1 MNLPNKLT
9 ISRFVMTAVLVAC
22 MAFGEEYEVVKV
34 MHAPGRP
41 QGWNFAY
48 TASLFM
54 FLAASITDYF
64 DGEIARKRGLITS
77 FGKLMDPLADKIL
90 MAGTFICLL
99 PLKALPAWIVICIIG
114 REFLITGLRLVA
126 ASKGAVLASE
136 KLGKHKTVW
145 QMITAGWFLL
155 LLSLAEFVRAG
166 FLPPGRWWEFGYRW
180 VGLSLTAVALIL
192 TVLSGLGYLSKH
204 RQVLIDEPM

>member
-9 ISRFVMTAVLVAC
+9 ISRFVMTAVLVGC
-22 MAFGEEYEVVKV
+22 MAFGEEYEVINVL
-34 MHAPGRP
+34 HAPGRP

-48 TASLFM
+48 TASLLL

-64 DGEIARKRGLITS
+64 DGEIARKRKLITS

-99 PLKALPAWIVICIIG
+99 PLKALPAWVVICIIG

-126 ASKGAVLASE
+126 AAKGEVLSSE
-136 KLGKHKTVW
+136 KLGKHKTLW
-145 QMITAGWFLL
+145 QMITAGYFLL
-155 LLSLAEFVRAG
+155 MLSIAEFVRAG
-166 FLPPGRWWEFGYRW
+166 FIPPGKWWEFAYRW
-180 VGLSLTAVALIL
+180 LGGTLTGIALIL

-204 RQVLIDEPM
+204 RKVLIDEPM